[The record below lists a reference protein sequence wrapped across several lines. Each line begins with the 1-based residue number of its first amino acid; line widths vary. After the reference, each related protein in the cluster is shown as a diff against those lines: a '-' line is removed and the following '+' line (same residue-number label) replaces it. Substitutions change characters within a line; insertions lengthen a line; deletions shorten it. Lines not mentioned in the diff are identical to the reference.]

1 MLAIQVA
8 AGIVLAY
15 VIIVNQKKLLELG
28 GWLLSAACIFVAIV
42 GVIWAG
48 SAAVQMAGN
57 VIPPKVWWTLWALV
71 IMIPFFVLAF
81 TGTLG
86 MLMLGGLV
94 WRKEPAQVA
103 NSTFKMME
111 GDPKEANDNSGC
123 LKMIGLFF
131 LTGLVNF
138 GLSFPVWAFTP
149 IGGWYESIDAY
160 GRANGWDDG
169 LSMIFGAVL
178 WQWVW
183 IPLAIYFLAIRLKA
197 RSKKPEPEDSNG
209 EA

>member
-1 MLAIQVA
+1 MLAIQVT

-28 GWLLSAACIFVAIV
+28 GWLLGAACIFAAIV

-48 SAAVQMAGN
+48 SAAVQTAGN
-57 VIPPKVWWTLWALV
+57 IIPPKVWRTLWMLV
-71 IMIPFFVLAF
+71 TIIPFIVLAF

-94 WRKEPAQVA
+94 LRKEPAQVS

-111 GDPKEANDNSGC
+111 GDPKKTNDHSGC

-131 LTGLVNF
+131 FTGLVNF
-138 GLSFPVWAFTP
+138 GLSFPVWAYTP

-183 IPLAIYFLAIRLKA
+183 MPLAIYFLSTRLKA
-197 RSKKPEPEDSNG
+197 GSKKPGLEDSSG